1 MAHAV
6 AEGDKGFIQESSG
19 VMLLPF
25 IYMGAK
31 HMMTGYD
38 HLLFLFGV
46 IFFLYRLKDV
56 GLYVTLFA
64 VGHSVTL
71 LLGVLTEWTAPCTID
86 ISSLCFE
93 HRRKSMSTQRFT
105 PEFKAE
111 AVRQVIER
119 GYSVAD
125 IAERLGVS
133 THSLYKWVKAVTPDK
148 TEKQASE
155 LLEAK
160 SEILRL
166 RAQMRRLEEERD
178 ILKKAAR
185 YFAREPE

>member
-1 MAHAV
+1 
-6 AEGDKGFIQESSG
+6 
-19 VMLLPF
+19 
-25 IYMGAK
+25 
-31 HMMTGYD
+31 
-38 HLLFLFGV
+38 
-46 IFFLYRLKDV
+46 
-56 GLYVTLFA
+56 
-64 VGHSVTL
+64 
-71 LLGVLTEWTAPCTID
+71 
-86 ISSLCFE
+86 
-93 HRRKSMSTQRFT
+93 MSTQRFT

-119 GYSVAD
+119 GYSVAET
-125 IAERLGVS
+125 AERLGVS

-185 YFAREPE
+185 YSPGNPSEIPLYERASASIRDHYAVPGFASCSCRVLSMATQACF

>member
-1 MAHAV
+1 
-6 AEGDKGFIQESSG
+6 
-19 VMLLPF
+19 
-25 IYMGAK
+25 
-31 HMMTGYD
+31 
-38 HLLFLFGV
+38 
-46 IFFLYRLKDV
+46 
-56 GLYVTLFA
+56 
-64 VGHSVTL
+64 
-71 LLGVLTEWTAPCTID
+71 
-86 ISSLCFE
+86 
-93 HRRKSMSTQRFT
+93 MSTQRFT

-119 GYSVAD
+119 GYSVAET
-125 IAERLGVS
+125 AEQLGVS
-133 THSLYKWVKAVTPDK
+133 THSLYKWVKFVTPDK

-166 RAQMRRLEEERD
+166 RAQMRRLEERE